1 MRCYLRA
8 ASFAVLAFALSL
20 AASGHASAQR
30 VNYASQTPSSV
41 TVFYFSLPAG
51 TQLIFLNEISSAE
64 TIAAIP
70 PVSGTGSVT
79 IPYSANFRSRSARML
94 LAMPSPDPRN
104 SPNVLYP
111 RTIRSRMMSSD
122 QRSPNRSSATLT
134 GQPERR
140 SAVEFPG
147 TRDNLSRSLA
157 NCKCHLE

>member
-79 IPYSANFRSRSARML
+79 IPYSVLPPGPGQYYVLARQSGFWVAQTVMFYL
-94 LAMPSPDPRN
+94 F
-104 SPNVLYP
+104 
-111 RTIRSRMMSSD
+111 I
-122 QRSPNRSSATLT
+122 
-134 GQPERR
+134 
-140 SAVEFPG
+140 
-147 TRDNLSRSLA
+147 
-157 NCKCHLE
+157 